1 MSALLPSQPS
11 AAPQSR
17 VNVWLLAAASALA
30 GGNSALVYA
39 TGSIVG
45 VELAP
50 SHGLATLPIT
60 LFVIGTAATTL
71 PAGSFARRFGRRAT
85 FVLGTGFG
93 ILCGLLAAF
102 AIWQGAFGLYC
113 LALFF
118 GGAYAAIIQTYRFAA
133 TDGLAAE
140 QRARAISTVLTG
152 GIVAAVL
159 GPQLVTLTMGLVPL
173 HLFMA
178 TYLGQAVVALLAMG
192 VVSFV
197 DLPRPAPEARA
208 GARPLKT
215 IILQP
220 AFMLAAFC
228 GVTSYVLMN
237 LVMTSAP
244 LAMKLCG
251 FAPGSSNNVIQWHIM
266 AMYLPSFLTG
276 MLITR
281 FGARTIVAAGLA
293 MIAAAAL
300 ADLSGIAITQ
310 FTLGLILLGAGWNF
324 GFIGASA
331 MVVET
336 HTPAERNKV
345 QSFNDFMIFGTMAL
359 GSFSSGQ
366 VLAAYGWAMVN
377 KAVFPPI
384 ILALVLLGVVTMRQ
398 RARFLASA

>member
-1 MSALLPSQPS
+1 MSELSPSQPS
-11 AAPQSR
+11 AILQSR
-17 VNVWLLAAASALA
+17 ANVWLLAAASALA

-71 PAGSFARRFGRRAT
+71 PAGRFAQRFGRRAT
-85 FVLGTGFG
+85 FVLGTCCG

-102 AIWQGAFGLYC
+102 AIWQGAFALYC

-152 GIVAAVL
+152 GIIAAVL

-173 HLFMA
+173 HLFVA

-192 VVSFV
+192 VVSFI
-197 DLPRPAPEARA
+197 DLPRPAPEDHA
-208 GARPLKT
+208 GARPLKA

-276 MLITR
+276 ALITR
-281 FGARTIVAAGLA
+281 FGARSIVAVGLA

-345 QSFNDFMIFGTMAL
+345 QSFNDFLIFGTMAL

-366 VLAAYGWAMVN
+366 LLAAYGWATVN
-377 KAVFPPI
+377 MTVFPPV

-398 RARFLASA
+398 RAQFMASP

>member
-1 MSALLPSQPS
+1 MSALSPRYSIFAGRHQ
-11 AAPQSR
+11 A
-17 VNVWLLAAASALA
+17 NVWLLALANALA

-50 SHGLATLPIT
+50 APGLATLPIT
-60 LFVIGTAATTL
+60 LFVIGTASATL
-71 PAGSFARRFGRRAT
+71 PAGAFARRFGRRAT
-85 FVLGTGFG
+85 FQLGTGLGALCG
-93 ILCGLLAAF
+93 ILAAY
-102 AIWQGAFGLYC
+102 AIWHQNFALYGQ
-113 LALFF
+113 ALFF
-118 GGAYAAIIQTYRFAA
+118 GGGYAAVIQSYRFAA
-133 TDGLAAE
+133 TDGLAPE

-159 GPQLVTLTMGLVPL
+159 GPQLVTLTMGLAPL
-173 HLFMA
+173 HLFVA
-178 TYLGQAVVALLAMG
+178 TYIGQALVALLAMS
-192 VVSFV
+192 VVSMV
-197 DLPRPAPEARA
+197 DLPRPAAAEAA
-208 GARPLKT
+208 AARPLLD
-215 IILQP
+215 IITQP

-228 GVTSYVLMN
+228 GLVSYVLMN

-266 AMYLPSFLTG
+266 AMYVPSFLTG
-276 MLITR
+276 ALISR
-281 FGARTIVAAGLA
+281 FGARAIVATGLA

-300 ADLSGIAITQ
+300 ADMSGIAITQ

-345 QSFNDFMIFGTMAL
+345 QSFNDFLIFGTMAL

-366 VLAAYGWAMVN
+366 ILAFYGWVMVN
-377 KAVFPPI
+377 KAVLPPVGI
-384 ILALVLLGVVTMRQ
+384 ALLLLAFVALRQ
-398 RARFLASA
+398 RLGRPSPA

>member
-1 MSALLPSQPS
+1 MSALSPRYSVF
-11 AAPQSR
+11 AERHR
-17 VNVWLLAAASALA
+17 VNVWLLALANALA

-50 SHGLATLPIT
+50 APGLATLPIT

-71 PAGSFARRFGRRAT
+71 PAGAFARRFGRRAT
-85 FVLGTGFG
+85 FQLGTGLG
-93 ILCGLLAAF
+93 ALCGIIAAY
-102 AIWQGAFGLYC
+102 AIWHQLFALYG

-118 GGAYAAIIQTYRFAA
+118 GGGYAAVIQSYRFAA
-133 TDGLAAE
+133 TDGLAPE
-140 QRARAISTVLTG
+140 KRARAISTVLTG

-159 GPQLVTLTMGLVPL
+159 GPQLVTLTMGLAPL
-173 HLFMA
+173 HLFVA
-178 TYLGQAVVALLAMG
+178 TYIGQAVVALLAMS
-192 VVSFV
+192 VVSLV
-197 DLPRPAPEARA
+197 DLPRPAATEAVE
-208 GARPLKT
+208 ARPLLT
-215 IILQP
+215 IISQP
-220 AFMLAAFC
+220 SFMLAAFC
-228 GVTSYVLMN
+228 GLVSYVLMN

-266 AMYLPSFLTG
+266 AMYVPSFLTG
-276 MLITR
+276 ALISR
-281 FGARTIVAAGLA
+281 FGARAIVATGLA

-300 ADLSGIAITQ
+300 ADMSGIAITQ

-345 QSFNDFMIFGTMAL
+345 QSFNDFLIFGTMAL

-366 VLAAYGWAMVN
+366 ILAFYGWVMVN
-377 KAVFPPI
+377 KAVLPPVTI
-384 ILALVLLGVVTMRQ
+384 ALLLLAFVALRQ
-398 RARFLASA
+398 RFKRFASV

>member
-1 MSALLPSQPS
+1 MSALS
-11 AAPQSR
+11 SR
-17 VNVWLLAAASALA
+17 QNIFAEGHHANVWLLALANALA

-50 SHGLATLPIT
+50 SRGLATLPIT
-60 LFVIGTAATTL
+60 LFVIGTATATL
-71 PAGSFARRFGRRAT
+71 PAGAFARRFGRRAT
-85 FVLGTGFG
+85 FQLGTGLG
-93 ILCGLLAAF
+93 ALCGIIAAY
-102 AIWQGAFGLYC
+102 AIWHQQFALYG

-118 GGAYAAIIQTYRFAA
+118 GGGYAAVIQSYRFAA
-133 TDGLAAE
+133 TDGLAPE
-140 QRARAISTVLTG
+140 KRARAISTVLTG
-152 GIVAAVL
+152 GIIAAVL
-159 GPQLVTLTMGLVPL
+159 GPQLVTLTMNLVPL
-173 HLFMA
+173 HLFVA
-178 TYLGQAVVALLAMG
+178 TYVGQAVVALLAMS
-192 VVSFV
+192 VVSLV
-197 DLPRPAPEARA
+197 DLPRPAAAETAE
-208 GARPLKT
+208 ARPLLT
-215 IILQP
+215 IITQP
-220 AFMLAAFC
+220 AFMLAALC
-228 GVTSYVLMN
+228 GLVSYVLMN

-244 LAMKLCG
+244 LAMKICG

-276 MLITR
+276 ALISR
-281 FGARTIVAAGLA
+281 FGARAIVATGLA

-345 QSFNDFMIFGTMAL
+345 QSFNDFLIFGTMAL

-366 VLAAYGWAMVN
+366 ILALYGWAMVN
-377 KAVFPPI
+377 KTVLPPVSI
-384 ILALVLLGVVTMRQ
+384 ALLLLAFV
-398 RARFLASA
+398 ARHHRLKRFA